1 MSSKTFGKLIRQ
13 ARKDREYSQRELAK
27 LVGVNFTYLS
37 KLENDHADYP
47 PSSEVIQ
54 SLANHLELNEVELT
68 QLAGRINPEDTEIFQ
83 DLFKEY
89 QDMPVLLR
97 RLRDN
102 PEFAKK
108 VFLDANRDKT
118 EEE

>member
-1 MSSKTFGKLIRQ
+1 MVLRLRHSFDFTLLIR
-13 ARKDREYSQRELAK
+13 
-27 LVGVNFTYLS
+27 
-37 KLENDHADYP
+37 
-47 PSSEVIQ
+47 
-54 SLANHLELNEVELT
+54 
-68 QLAGRINPEDTEIFQ
+68 LAGRINPEDTEIFQ

-102 PEFAKK
+102 PQFAQKI
-108 VFLDANRDKT
+108 FEQANQDQL

>member
-1 MSSKTFGKLIRQ
+1 MVLRLRHSFDFTLLIR
-13 ARKDREYSQRELAK
+13 
-27 LVGVNFTYLS
+27 
-37 KLENDHADYP
+37 
-47 PSSEVIQ
+47 
-54 SLANHLELNEVELT
+54 
-68 QLAGRINPEDTEIFQ
+68 LAGRINPEDTENFQ

-102 PEFAKK
+102 LQFAQKI
-108 VFLDANRDKT
+108 FEQANQDQL